1 VTSEESLSE
10 CSDSISSD
18 NFSIYKGSSSLD
30 LMQTSPETVISAG
43 KAYLKIDL
51 LVETLLHEF
60 MADGRSGIYHMMKIS
75 FVYSPSLQSV
85 E

>member
-30 LMQTSPETVISAG
+30 LMQTSLETVIFAG
-43 KAYLKIDL
+43 KAYLKINL
-51 LVETLLHEF
+51 PVKTLLHE
-60 MADGRSGIYHMMKIS
+60 IYGSWTLRVMGSRRM
-75 FVYSPSLQSV
+75 Y
-85 E
+85 